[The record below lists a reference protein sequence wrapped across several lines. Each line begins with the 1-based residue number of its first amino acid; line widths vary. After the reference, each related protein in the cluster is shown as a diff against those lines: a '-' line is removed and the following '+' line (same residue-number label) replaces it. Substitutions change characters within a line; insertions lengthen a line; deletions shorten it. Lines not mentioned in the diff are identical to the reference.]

1 VDRII
6 NITGSIILGVL
17 LSSCIISVMVVKRY
31 LAVGELEVFTME
43 YALIFTGAAIVFSL
57 IFRLLVLNND

>member
-1 VDRII
+1 
-6 NITGSIILGVL
+6 
-17 LSSCIISVMVVKRY
+17 MVVKRY
-31 LAVGELEVFTME
+31 LAVGELEVFTLE